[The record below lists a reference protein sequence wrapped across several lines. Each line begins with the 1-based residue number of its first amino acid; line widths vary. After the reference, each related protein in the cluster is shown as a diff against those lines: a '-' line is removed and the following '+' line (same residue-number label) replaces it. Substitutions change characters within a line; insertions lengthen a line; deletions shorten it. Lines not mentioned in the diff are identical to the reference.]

1 MVGPNGAGKSTL
13 LKLLDGSLAPTDGLI
28 RRHNHLKI
36 GRYHQVLYTV
46 VVLLHTACS
55 GIVSYSMADTL
66 ILYTSMM

>member
-13 LKLLDGSLAPTDGLI
+13 LKLLDGSLTPTDGLI

-46 VVLLHTACS
+46 VVLLHTVQVQY
-55 GIVSYSMADTL
+55 GELHVQYSRYC
-66 ILYTSMM
+66 ILV